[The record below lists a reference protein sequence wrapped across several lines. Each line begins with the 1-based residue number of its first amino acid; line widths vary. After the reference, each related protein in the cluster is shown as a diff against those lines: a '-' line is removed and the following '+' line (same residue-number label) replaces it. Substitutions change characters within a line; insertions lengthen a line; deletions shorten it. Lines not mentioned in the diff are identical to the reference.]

1 MKNLKK
7 VFGALLLLAV
17 ITGSAF
23 AAPKTVTLVLLRHGE
38 SVWNLEKR
46 FTGWSDIKLTRK
58 GVKQAFDAGMTMKEA
73 GLDFDV
79 VHTSLLDRAI
89 ATAWLAVSAMDLR
102 WLPVEKYWRLNERCY
117 GDLEGKTHK
126 EVSDAVGKE
135 QMNIWRRSYGTPPP
149 PLSYDDPRSPINDPS
164 YFALDSRMIPQ
175 AESLKDVIVRVG
187 PYWSDVLR
195 PALYKGENVLVVG
208 HSTCLRALSSWIEPD
223 LTEEALMKL
232 EIPNATPVVYVI
244 EFDGPNRR
252 IVSREVMKVTD
263 HPLPPPPPGAK
274 KPADAPAD
282 KPAEKAPEPAPALAP
297 APAPEA
303 KQ

>member
-1 MKNLKK
+1 MKK
-7 VFGALLLLAV
+7 VLGALLLLAV
-17 ITGSAF
+17 LASTAL
-23 AAPKTVTLVLLRHGE
+23 AAPRTVTLVLLRHGE
-38 SVWNLEKR
+38 SEWNLEKK
-46 FTGWSDIKLTRK
+46 FTGWSDIRLTRK

-263 HPLPPPPPGAK
+263 HPLPPPPAGPK
-274 KPADAPAD
+274 PAD
-282 KPAEKAPEPAPALAP
+282 KPAEKAPEPAP
-297 APAPEA
+297 EA
-303 KQ
+303 KK